1 MWLGAARE
9 CADKDQKIG
18 DPDDDEPQNGVP
30 FGLGIFVTAGDAEQ
44 IARAGDDDEEVIAE
58 DHEPRRKI
66 AGEPGAASALHD
78 VERGREQNIAAES
91 ENDRGRVKRPQP
103 SEIDEG
109 QIEIESGKSQLES
122 NVKADGKAGDAPKH

>member
-9 CADKDQKIG
+9 CDDK
-18 DPDDDEPQNGVP
+18 
-30 FGLGIFVTAGDAEQ
+30 
-44 IARAGDDDEEVIAE
+44 EVIAE

-109 QIEIESGKSQLES
+109 QIEIEPGKSQLES
-122 NVKADGKAGDAPKH
+122 NVKADGKAGDAPKHRRQRRKLDRPEIVVRLAADDRR